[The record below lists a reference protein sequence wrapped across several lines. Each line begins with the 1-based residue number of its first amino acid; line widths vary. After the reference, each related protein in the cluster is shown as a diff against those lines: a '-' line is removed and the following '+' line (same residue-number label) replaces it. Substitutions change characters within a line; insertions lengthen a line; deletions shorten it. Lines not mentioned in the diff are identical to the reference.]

1 MHRLLFLLACAA
13 RPGLAFH
20 VPGSRVRP
28 LGGARALRMSVLDGP
43 GEVLGTITRKATD
56 ALTSPPAVELGTYAL
71 KVALQWAIPTAVIVI
86 GVLAVSGGGDD
97 DAKPSG
103 SSSSGLAPKA
113 KGLRKL
119 FGLPYGSL
127 KKVQQVDEST
137 ALFLFN
143 HTTKVMHGVYICDGR
158 GGLNLEPDAWAHHRK
173 NPTERTS
180 PYPAQIRSL
189 CTPLQLTSLPRKIP
203 LQLLSPWCATS
214 VFFPHLRTRAA
225 R

>member
-1 MHRLLFLLACAA
+1 
-13 RPGLAFH
+13 
-20 VPGSRVRP
+20 
-28 LGGARALRMSVLDGP
+28 MSVLDGP

-119 FGLPYGSL
+119 FGLPAKESSCPNTRYKSAFARKTIARMASTSCMRHGYM
-127 KKVQQVDEST
+127 ST
-137 ALFLFN
+137 ALPMSSARLWS
-143 HTTKVMHGVYICDGR
+143 TWGR
-158 GGLNLEPDAWAHHRK
+158 RGL
-173 NPTERTS
+173 S
-180 PYPAQIRSL
+180 I
-189 CTPLQLTSLPRKIP
+189 
-203 LQLLSPWCATS
+203 
-214 VFFPHLRTRAA
+214 
-225 R
+225 